1 VAFGVGVGFLPRGV
15 GVASGFGA
23 GVAWGTAP
31 SVQSIFPVCILSTPV
46 ALFGTGVGVAFC
58 TIGAGVAYDSPWGVA
73 DGGVAAGVVPCGKAA
88 VFGVAIGVAFGF
100 GVGVALAAEAMAGVG
115 VGGLWR
121 GVGVGLGH
129 SQFPVLV
136 L

>member
-88 VFGVAIGVAFGF
+88 VFGVAVGVGLTTDAATPGVGF
-100 GVGVALAAEAMAGVG
+100 GVGV
-115 VGGLWR
+115 GGFRR

>member
-1 VAFGVGVGFLPRGV
+1 MGVGFLPCGV
-15 GVASGFGA
+15 GVAAGFA
-23 GVAWGTAP
+23 RGVAWGTAP
-31 SVQSIFPVCILSTPV
+31 SVHSIFPVCILSTPV

-73 DGGVAAGVVPCGKAA
+73 EAGVAAGVMPCGKAA
-88 VFGVAIGVAFGF
+88 VFGVALGVVLMTEAATA
-100 GVGVALAAEAMAGVG
+100 GVGFGVG